1 MDLTKVTFATQI
13 IYTDTGLTLNRM
25 VPDEPVTL
33 DKIVPKLNREELD
46 LWLEENKG
54 RIALGAQYIVEYV
67 CGCCGEPNTKGFPT
81 IDDIQESNFLQQ
93 GLCIR
98 CFLEKK

>member
-1 MDLTKVTFATQI
+1 MDLTKLTFATQI

-25 VPDEPVTL
+25 VPDDPATNS
-33 DKIVPKLNREELD
+33 KIAPKLNCEELND
-46 LWLEENKG
+46 WLEENKG
-54 RIALGAQYIVEYV
+54 RIALGAEYIVEYV
-67 CGCCGEPNTKGFPT
+67 CGCCGEANTKGFPT
-81 IDDIQESNFLQQ
+81 IDDIQESNLLQQ